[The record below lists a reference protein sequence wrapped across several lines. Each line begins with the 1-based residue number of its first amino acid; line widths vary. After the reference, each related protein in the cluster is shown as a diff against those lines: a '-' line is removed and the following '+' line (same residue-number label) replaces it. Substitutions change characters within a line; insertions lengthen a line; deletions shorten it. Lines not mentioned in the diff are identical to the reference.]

1 MGNSH
6 YRNPNKMSG
15 LRNFQVK
22 ETPFPHYTLG
32 DPVCWEVHAATHF
45 GQNMDMLLP
54 KDPGQAQ
61 A

>member
-1 MGNSH
+1 
-6 YRNPNKMSG
+6 MSG